1 MQALALALIQ
11 DSTSSQLT
19 PQQTQQFVS
28 AFAGIYFVLILLV
41 FVVKVAL
48 YAIPMWRICKR
59 AGISPQLSLLCT
71 IPIIGRLI
79 TTYVMAFADWN
90 VVPAP
95 HAAPL
100 PPPYTPPSYPPAP
113 PNYPPSQPPTA

>member
-28 AFAGIYFVLILLV
+28 AFADIYFVLILLV

-59 AGISPQLSLLCT
+59 AGISPQLSLLCA